1 MTYREKGGKKG
12 EKGKKKKEKGKGK
25 GGEKGIKDVSFFGS
39 FFHVNFSSADMVQVT
54 ATTLLLAWTCSSA
67 AGTGVPSIMDLQ
79 SHWVDPN
86 VPVSA
91 AASLGPEQR
100 DVATINNFWVCVPF
114 PHPPPAHRS
123 PL

>member
-1 MTYREKGGKKG
+1 
-12 EKGKKKKEKGKGK
+12 
-25 GGEKGIKDVSFFGS
+25 
-39 FFHVNFSSADMVQVT
+39 MVQVT

-114 PHPPPAHRS
+114 PHPPPAIATHCDFIYS
-123 PL
+123 ILLQTLIICNAKQTLIKWH